1 MKTIYLDYAATTPTH
16 PEVIKEMLPFFNKIY
31 GNPSSLYQLAQK
43 AKGAVEGA
51 RKKVAKL
58 INARPK
64 EIVFTSGGTESDNIA
79 LKGVAYANKEKGNHI
94 VTSKIEHHAVLN
106 TCRWLGKKGFRV
118 TYIDVDKYGVIDL
131 DQLKDS
137 LSDKTILLSIMHAN
151 NEIGTI
157 EPIIEIARLARERG
171 ICFHTDA
178 VQTVGNLSVDVEKLG
193 INLLSLS
200 SHKLYGPKGV
210 GALYIRKGTKI
221 DSLIHGGRH
230 ERGKRAGTENVP
242 GIVGLGKAC
251 EITMKQISEKKETM
265 RILRDMLY
273 QGLKKKIDEIILNGH
288 PWKRLPGILNIC
300 VRYIEGESMLINLD
314 LEGICASSG
323 SACTSGSL
331 ESSHVLLAIGISPDI
346 VHGSLRFSLGRD
358 TTKEDIE
365 RVIDVLPP
373 IVEKLREISPF
384 SKKVKQGGKSD

>member
-1 MKTIYLDYAATTPTH
+1 MKEIYLDYAATTPTH

-43 AKGAVEGA
+43 AKGAVEEA

-58 INARPK
+58 INAEPK
-64 EIVFTSGGTESDNIA
+64 EVIFTSGGTESDNIA
-79 LKGVAYANKEKGNHI
+79 IKGVAYANKEKGNHI
-94 VTSKIEHHAVLN
+94 VTSKIEHHAVFN
-106 TCRWLGKKGFRV
+106 ACRWLEKEGFRV
-118 TYIDVDKYGVIDL
+118 TYIDVDKYGIIDL

-137 LSDKTILLSIMHAN
+137 LSDETILLSIMHAN

-157 EPIIEIARLARERG
+157 EPISEIARLIRKKG
-171 ICFHTDA
+171 IYFHTDA
-178 VQTVGNLSVDVEKLG
+178 VQTVGNLPIDVEKLG
-193 INLLSLS
+193 VNLLSLS

-210 GALYIRKGTKI
+210 GALYIKKGTKI
-221 DSLIHGGRH
+221 DSLIHGGHH
-230 ERGKRAGTENVP
+230 EQNKRAGTENVP

-251 EITMKQISEKKETM
+251 EITMKQISGKKETM
-265 RILRDMLY
+265 RVLRDILY
-273 QGLKKKIDEIILNGH
+273 QGLKKKIDGIILNGH
-288 PWKRLPGILNIC
+288 PQKRLPGILNIC

-331 ESSHVLLAIGISPDI
+331 EPSHVLSAIGISPDI
-346 VHGSLRFSLGRD
+346 IHGSLRFSLGRD
-358 TTKEDIE
+358 TTEEDIE

-373 IVEKLREISPF
+373 IVEKLRAISPF
-384 SKKVKQGGKSD
+384 NKKVKQEEKSD